1 MGANY
6 EQLPGELNLSFRRAD
21 EVSTE
26 IDFNPISLTGYTMAA
41 TLVSLVGGG
50 TVASITTTTVDAAAG
65 RLNIGLTDEQTA
77 ALPVGTYRWNLT
89 ADDGQARRTYL
100 TGMVEVS
107 G

>member
-1 MGANY
+1 MATY
-6 EQLPGELNLSFRRAD
+6 EQLPGDLGLSFRRGD

-26 IDFNPISLTGYTMAA
+26 IDFNPISLTAYTMTAS
-41 TLVSLVGGG
+41 LVSLVSGG
-50 TVASITTTTVDAAAG
+50 TVASITTTMVDAAAG

-77 ALPVGTYRWNLT
+77 ALAVGTYRWVLT
-89 ADDGQARRTYL
+89 ANDGQAKRTYL

>member
-1 MGANY
+1 MASY

-26 IDFNPISLTGYTMAA
+26 IDFSPISLTGYTMTAS
-41 TLVSLVGGG
+41 LVSLVSGG
-50 TVASITTTTVDAAAG
+50 TVASIAATMVDAAAG
-65 RLNIGLTDEQTA
+65 RVNIGLTDEQTA
-77 ALPVGTYRWNLT
+77 ALPLGTYRWNLT

-100 TGMVEVS
+100 TGTVEVS

>member
-1 MGANY
+1 MATY

-26 IDFNPISLTGYTMAA
+26 IDFNPISLTGYTMSA
-41 TLVSLVGGG
+41 TLVSLVSGG
-50 TVASITTTTVDAAAG
+50 TVASISTQMVDAAAG
-65 RLNIGLTDEQTA
+65 RLNIELTEQQTA
-77 ALPVGTYRWNLT
+77 ALPLGTYRWNLT

-100 TGMVEVS
+100 TGIVEES

>member
-1 MGANY
+1 MATY

-26 IDFNPISLTGYTMAA
+26 IDFNPISLTAYTMAA
-41 TLVSLVGGG
+41 SLVSLVSGG
-50 TVASITTTTVDAAAG
+50 TVASITTTMVDAAAG

-77 ALPVGTYRWNLT
+77 ALAVGTYRWVLT
-89 ADDGQARRTYL
+89 ANDGTARRTYL